1 MRLCGKFFQK
11 SLLGIF
17 EPTRIFPRPRRFVLC
32 FCRRQGRPTIKP
44 GGDGRMCDDLP
55 NAAETIERLARESER
70 LSIELQAAKKEN
82 EALKAKLFELEKAL
96 EEA

>member
-1 MRLCGKFFQK
+1 
-11 SLLGIF
+11 
-17 EPTRIFPRPRRFVLC
+17 
-32 FCRRQGRPTIKP
+32 
-44 GGDGRMCDDLP
+44 MCDDLP

>member
-1 MRLCGKFFQK
+1 
-11 SLLGIF
+11 
-17 EPTRIFPRPRRFVLC
+17 
-32 FCRRQGRPTIKP
+32 
-44 GGDGRMCDDLP
+44 MCDILP

-82 EALKAKLFELEKAL
+82 EALKAKLLELEKML